1 MVPTSDHLNSN
12 SSIRDRRAR
21 IVQLRLNV
29 DSLPLDTHARDKMI
43 RLVGERFR
51 WVREE
56 EEKTIITMLLFR
68 FNEEITLST
77 DRCPYRGKNEDYCK
91 YFLTALFHEVGSYE
105 DIDSVQDPPPVNI
118 NASTSLISNH
128 AMAMQLD
135 RTMNVLRY
143 GMVMDVREFHLGF
156 LKLMVLVKILV
167 RIMLILFLKNLI
179 KNLVSVPD
187 CQDLLT
193 PWLILCCRR
202 GHRIVQLG

>member
-1 MVPTSDHLNSN
+1 
-12 SSIRDRRAR
+12 
-21 IVQLRLNV
+21 
-29 DSLPLDTHARDKMI
+29 
-43 RLVGERFR
+43 
-51 WVREE
+51 
-56 EEKTIITMLLFR
+56 MLLFR

-105 DIDSVQDPPPVNI
+105 DIDSVQAPPPVNI

-193 PWLILCCRR
+193 PDLYCAVDEDTELHL
-202 GHRIVQLG
+202 GAAVEGQVGLLSSQGDKVVDTEKQL

>member
-1 MVPTSDHLNSN
+1 MNS
-12 SSIRDRRAR
+12 
-21 IVQLRLNV
+21 
-29 DSLPLDTHARDKMI
+29 
-43 RLVGERFR
+43 
-51 WVREE
+51 
-56 EEKTIITMLLFR
+56 
-68 FNEEITLST
+68 
-77 DRCPYRGKNEDYCK
+77 
-91 YFLTALFHEVGSYE
+91 
-105 DIDSVQDPPPVNI
+105 

-143 GMVMDVREFHLGF
+143 GMVMNVRDFHLGF

-193 PWLILCCRR
+193 P
-202 GHRIVQLG
+202 